1 MRRHKILVVDDEVP
15 NLRLLR
21 RVLSEEHDIIEAQ
34 SGAEGLEVLKKRVH
48 QPDYHRPTHAKHDWR
63 AAS

>member
-21 RVLSEEHDIIEAQ
+21 RVLSPDHDI
-34 SGAEGLEVLKKRVH
+34 LEPLAAKRQWRYCKKKIS
-48 QPDYHRPTHAKHDWR
+48 A
-63 AAS
+63 